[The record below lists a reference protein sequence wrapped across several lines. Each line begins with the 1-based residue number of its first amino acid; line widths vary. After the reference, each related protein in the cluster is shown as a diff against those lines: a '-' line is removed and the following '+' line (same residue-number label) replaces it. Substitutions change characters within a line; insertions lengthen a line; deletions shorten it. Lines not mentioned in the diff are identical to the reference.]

1 MARYRPL
8 VPILAVALAL
18 AGCDSQIRSTAVHAN
33 AALGVPGDVLATVT
47 QGPGG
52 AQVTIQD
59 PRQLPEPIRQ
69 AVDLKVAFGGTR
81 VPVTRTPGGYYI
93 FSIPASARVQ
103 QDVAGNLR
111 VVFIMDDL
119 SSQIVTLRSGSPVQ
133 FAQPPVLTAPAP
145 AFIARGL
152 DVRLTANT
160 EASTE
165 KYQFTWSYATSAA
178 GPWQPIPGEGKTV
191 EWTPPLAGNFFVKVD
206 AVDRATQQAYSTT
219 TPAAVVFVTDA
230 KEVITTDPPSGG
242 VARGRSVK
250 LRFNRPNGLVGE
262 APTYAWS
269 VAPSPQ
275 GPWQTLSG
283 DGTEITW
290 LPTAAGSYFA
300 KVEVSDR
307 RTGKV
312 NTFVSPQA
320 VVFVTEGSPIVA
332 ADPSTATRG
341 TRVGLRL
348 NLEVAEGAPVNWFY
362 SRTGNGPTAQWLPL
376 AGTART
382 NDLLVNEAGAYH
394 FRIDVPDANGAVK
407 TFTTSEPVLN
417 VTEGAPIVA
426 ATPRNAQRGDR
437 VSLALNLGVPEG
449 TRVNWFYSRTGNGPA
464 AQWQPLSG
472 TGRTNAFLVN
482 EAGAYHF
489 RVDVPD
495 ANGAIKPFTTSDAAL
510 TVTEGDL
517 PLITSEP
524 RNNVVRQGANVTLKL
539 NARGVD
545 ETNFRY
551 TWFVSTSPF
560 GPWTALPFERASDAT
575 KTTYEW
581 ETETTIEFPDGSER
595 DLTHPPGSY
604 FVRVDAAEKDG
615 PNVYTFT
622 SSTPVVTIQIQ

>member
-8 VPILAVALAL
+8 VPILSVALAL
-18 AGCDSQIRSTAVHAN
+18 AACDSQIRSTAVPAS
-33 AALGVPGDVLATVT
+33 AAFGAASDVLATVT
-47 QGPGG
+47 PGASG
-52 AQVTIQD
+52 LQVTIQD
-59 PRQLPEPIRQ
+59 PRQLPEAIRQ
-69 AVDLKVAFGGTR
+69 AGDLKVAFGGTR

-93 FSIPASARVQ
+93 FSIPANARVQ

-119 SSQIVTLRSGSPVQ
+119 GSQLVTLRSGSPVQ
-133 FAQPPVLTAPAP
+133 FAQPPVLTAPSP

-160 EASTE
+160 DASTE
-165 KYQFTWSYATSAA
+165 KYQFTWSYATTAT

-206 AVDRATQQAYSTT
+206 AVDRATQQTYSTT
-219 TPAAVVFVTDA
+219 APAAVVFVTDA

-242 VARGRSVK
+242 VARGSSVK
-250 LRFNRPNGLVGE
+250 LRFNRPNGLVGD

-269 VAPSPQ
+269 IAPSPQ

-283 DGTEITW
+283 ASTDITW
-290 LPTAAGSYFA
+290 LPTATGSYFA
-300 KVEVSDR
+300 KVEVSDL

-332 ADPSTATRG
+332 ANPSTASRG
-341 TRVGLRL
+341 TRVALTL
-348 NLEVAEGAPVNWFY
+348 NLQVADGTSVNWFY

-376 AGTART
+376 AGTGRT
-382 NDLLVNEAGAYH
+382 NDLLVNEGGAYH
-394 FRIDVPDANGAVK
+394 FRVDVPDANGAIK
-407 TFTTSEPVLN
+407 TFITSEPVLN
-417 VTEGAPIVA
+417 VTEGEPIVA

-437 VSLALNLGVPEG
+437 VSLELKLGVPDG

-482 EAGAYHF
+482 EAGAYNF

-495 ANGAIKPFTTSDAAL
+495 DNGAIKPFTTSDAAL
-510 TVTEGDL
+510 AVTEGNV

-524 RNNVVRQGANVTLKL
+524 RNNVVKQGAIVTLKL

-545 ETNFRY
+545 ETNFRF
-551 TWFVSTSPF
+551 TWFISTSPF
-560 GPWTALPFERASDAT
+560 GPWNALPFERASDAT
-575 KTTYEW
+575 MTTYQW
-581 ETETTIEFPDGSER
+581 KTRSTIKFPDGSEQR
-595 DLTHPPGSY
+595 LTHPPGSY
-604 FVRVDAAEKDG
+604 FVRVDAAEKNG

-622 SSTPVVTIQIQ
+622 SSTPAVTIQTQ